1 VIFEVEVGGVMRS
14 VETRGPEALLDGRRF
29 HVDVARAGHV
39 SSLILGPA
47 GVGPDDRGGPTRGYE
62 VGVVERT
69 AGGDLTVYVN
79 GCPVA
84 VRCSRSGRR
93 RGRFGGRPRGDS
105 AGAEA
110 VAGSRQSVV
119 APMPGR
125 IARVLVKVGD
135 VVVAR
140 QGLVVVEAMK
150 MENELRSPGAGTVTA
165 VPTVEGALVAANT
178 VLVVIDR

>member
-1 VIFEVEVGGVMRS
+1 MFEVEVGGVMRS
-14 VETRGPEALLDGRRF
+14 VEARGPEALLDGRRF
-29 HVDVARAGHV
+29 HIDVAMAGHV
-39 SSLILGPA
+39 SSLILDPA
-47 GVGPDDRGGPTRGYE
+47 GVGPDDRGGPTRSYE

-69 AGGDLTVYVN
+69 AGDLTVYVN

-93 RGRFGGRPRGDS
+93 RGGFGGRPRGDS
-105 AGAEA
+105 AGAEV
-110 VAGSRQSVV
+110 VAGSRQNVV

-125 IARVLVKVGD
+125 IAKVLVKVGD
-135 VVVAR
+135 VVAAR

-150 MENELRSPGAGTVTA
+150 MENELRSPCAGTVTA
-165 VPTVEGALVAANT
+165 VPTVEGALVAANA